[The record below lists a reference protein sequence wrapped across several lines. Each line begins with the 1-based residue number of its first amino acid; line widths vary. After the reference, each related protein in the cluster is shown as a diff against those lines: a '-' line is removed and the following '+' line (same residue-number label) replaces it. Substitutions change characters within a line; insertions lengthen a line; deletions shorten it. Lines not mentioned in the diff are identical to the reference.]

1 VRSRRTATVDGR
13 QVIGDQLDDL
23 LAGGFFTGG
32 LVAGLAA
39 GIAAG
44 VMAVRRGADAASKV
58 GVGSAVLV
66 SLVAAGGAYA
76 CTPDTELARLLLGA
90 VVGGGAA
97 AIATGLSW
105 WRPSWLVTG
114 ALLVVAALDGAP
126 RASAVVGTV
135 AIAVLHAAGQLRLRA
150 GTHPVAVVA
159 VLAVAVALCSRVAGL
174 ADTAEAALLVAV
186 PTVLVAGGILHAP
199 RFLAPWSS
207 RPSPTR

>member
-1 VRSRRTATVDGR
+1 MRARRTATVDGR
-13 QVIGDQLDDL
+13 RVIGDQLDDL

-32 LVAGLAA
+32 LVAG
-39 GIAAG
+39 IAAG
-44 VMAVRRGADAASKV
+44 VVAVRRGATPRRRSA
-58 GVGSAVLV
+58 VGSAVLV
-66 SLVAAGGAYA
+66 SLLAAGGAYA
-76 CTPDTELARLLLGA
+76 CTPDTELARSSLGA

-97 AIATGLSW
+97 AIAAGLAW
-105 WRPSWLVTG
+105 WWPSWLVTG

-135 AIAVLHAAGQLRLRA
+135 AIAVLHAAGQLHLRA

-186 PTVLVAGGILHAP
+186 PTVLVAVGVLTAAS